1 MRTGSSTDVL
11 ERTAM
16 RGRRVLSREPS
27 RLSVLG
33 LMDALAFTEIRR
45 DGRVGV
51 SGKAMAVNCSQFM
64 YVLVHG
70 INFPSLTPHV
80 RLHERIHQQQKQWP
94 VADTHTSVQR
104 TSTQSKAV
112 PPCPA
117 LSITRDEDTSMEPKD
132 LKSLG

>member
-1 MRTGSSTDVL
+1 MAVRKGSSTDIL
-11 ERTAM
+11 ERTAV

-45 DGRVGV
+45 QGRVGV

-64 YVLVHG
+64 YVLVHA

-80 RLHERIHQQQKQWP
+80 CLHERVHQQQ
-94 VADTHTSVQR
+94 
-104 TSTQSKAV
+104 
-112 PPCPA
+112 
-117 LSITRDEDTSMEPKD
+117 
-132 LKSLG
+132 